1 MPGKELSM
9 SKLSSF
15 FNKNVQVIN
24 IGIPSFAEDLTRQG
38 VANIHVDWRP
48 PAGGNRK
55 IQALLEKIN
64 SWQEK
69 VRAAKEG
76 K

>member
-1 MPGKELSM
+1 M
-9 SKLSSF
+9 SKLNELF
-15 FNKNVQVIN
+15 KQNIKVIN
-24 IGIPSFAEDLTRQG
+24 IGIPSFAQDLTQQG
-38 VANIHVDWRP
+38 VVNIHVEWRP

-55 IQALLEKIN
+55 IQALLAKVS

>member
-1 MPGKELSM
+1 MN
-9 SKLSSF
+9 KLSDF
-15 FNKNVQVIN
+15 FDKQIQVIN
-24 IGIPSFAEDLTRQG
+24 IGIPSFAEDLKKQG
-38 VANIHVDWRP
+38 IVNIHVDWRP

-55 IQALLEKIN
+55 IQSLLEKIT

-69 VRAAKEG
+69 VLAAKEG

>member
-1 MPGKELSM
+1 MT
-9 SKLSSF
+9 KLNNL
-15 FNKNVQVIN
+15 FNQTIKVIN
-24 IGIPSFAEDLTRQG
+24 IGIPSFAQDLTQQG
-38 VANIHVDWRP
+38 VINVHVDWRP

-55 IQALLEKIN
+55 IQTLLEKVN
-64 SWQEK
+64 RWQEK